1 MRSAVQAR
9 DEGVASF
16 RTRLFTAI
24 MLIVATLTALGLYLA
39 QQKVTADAERDLQEN
54 FQAEISSLHRIE
66 QLRHAALAERCNVL
80 AAKPRIHAAME
91 DNAIDLLYPSA
102 KDELRDLMEGDEPP
116 PEQAAQSLHAKF
128 YRFLDNTGAV
138 IKPPNPYDVG
148 EVDAKTE
155 TQLALSKLP
164 DTQQIGYIRKN
175 TETGGGTID
184 EVIAVPIFSSYTGD
198 VISALVIGFKPLELE
213 EKNAEVEMRSGVWVT
228 GQLHLPSLPKSAQ
241 ASLNEKIA
249 NTVANSDREQDNFR
263 VNVDGAP
270 QLLFY
275 KRLNPGSL
283 FPAAY
288 EICVYPL
295 AYSMAQLHRL
305 RWQIGGAGALLLL
318 GGFIASHVVALR
330 FSAPVKKLALDS
342 EENRAQRKRAEAA
355 LASTT
360 QELER
365 STRYSA
371 DASHQLKSPVT
382 VLRVGIESLLAR
394 EDFKPEIYEELSA
407 LLHQTHRLTGVI
419 DELLLLSR
427 MDAGHL
433 QIAST
438 PVDLSQVVDEWLDD
452 LSALP
457 DSPEVKIE
465 KEFPRGLFVAGEKRY
480 TSLIVQNLL
489 ENARKYNRP
498 GGRIRVSGHANAAD
512 VVMKIGNTGRRIPP
526 GENIFERFHH
536 NSTPSAASGHGIG
549 LNLARELARL
559 HGGDLRL
566 VRSENDWTEFEVR
579 FSAVDGVNGVA

>member
-9 DEGVASF
+9 DKGAATF

-24 MLIVATLTALGLYLA
+24 MVIVATLTALGFYLA
-39 QQKVTADAERDLQEN
+39 QRKVTADAERNLQEN
-54 FQAEISSLHRIE
+54 FQAEISALHKLE
-66 QLRHAALAERCNVL
+66 ELRHAALAERCNLL

-116 PEQAAQSLHAKF
+116 PEQALQSLHARF
-128 YRFLDNTGAV
+128 YRFLDSAGTV
-138 IKPPNPYDVG
+138 IKPLNPYDVG
-148 EVDAKTE
+148 ELDAKTE
-155 TQLALSKLP
+155 AQLALSKLP
-164 DTQQIGYIRKN
+164 TTQQIGYIREN
-175 TETGGGTID
+175 TETGEGAID
-184 EVIAVPIFSSYTGD
+184 EVIAVPIFSSYTGE

-213 EKNAEVEMRSGVWVT
+213 EKSRGMRSGVWAN
-228 GQLHLPSLPKSAQ
+228 GQLHLPSLPKTTQ
-241 ASLNEKIA
+241 ASLNEKITGA
-249 NTVANSDREQDNFR
+249 VANADREQDSFR
-263 VNVDGAP
+263 VNVNGAP

-283 FPAAY
+283 FPPAY

-295 AYSMAQLHRL
+295 AYSMAELHRL
-305 RWQIGGAGALLLL
+305 RWQIGAAGVLLLL
-318 GGFIASHVVALR
+318 GGFVASHVVALR

-342 EENRAQRKRAEAA
+342 EENRAQRKRAEDA

-382 VLRVGIESLLAR
+382 VLRVGLETLLTR
-394 EDFKPEIYEELSA
+394 EGFKPEVYEELSA

-419 DELLLLSR
+419 DDLLLLSR

-433 QIAST
+433 RIAST
-438 PVDLSQVVDEWLDD
+438 PVNLSQLIDEWLDD

-457 DSPEVKIE
+457 DSPDVKIE
-465 KEFPRGLFVAGEKRY
+465 KEFIDGLFVAGERQY
-480 TSLIVQNLL
+480 TSLVVQNLL

-498 GGRIRVSGHANAAD
+498 GGLIRVSARNNGRN
-512 VVMKIGNTGRRIPP
+512 VVLSIGNTGHTIPA

-536 NSTPSAASGHGIG
+536 RSTPSVVSGHGIG

-559 HGGDLRL
+559 HGGDLCL
-566 VRSENDWTEFEVR
+566 VCSENDWTEFEVR
-579 FSAVDGVNGVA
+579 FPAADGVNAVA